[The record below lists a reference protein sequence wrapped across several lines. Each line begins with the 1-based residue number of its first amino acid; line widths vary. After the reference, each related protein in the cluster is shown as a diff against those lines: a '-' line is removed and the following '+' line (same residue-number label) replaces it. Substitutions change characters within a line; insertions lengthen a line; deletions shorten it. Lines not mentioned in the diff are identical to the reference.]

1 MYLDLNSPCRLLSIC
16 KIVSNWK
23 YVSCIKNL
31 PGHIYGTM
39 EWINQIKQ
47 NYQNNDK
54 TKLKRFS
61 DKFNELSQSQ
71 VYMEFLKTDKDM
83 KALKEFWNQADDVL
97 ESYYTYNIT
106 ITDLFANIK
115 TISEQVLSESEFL
128 KSLSNYIISSKLN

>member
-1 MYLDLNSPCRLLSIC
+1 
-16 KIVSNWK
+16 
-23 YVSCIKNL
+23 
-31 PGHIYGTM
+31 M

-106 ITDLFANIK
+106 ITDLLTNIM